1 MMKTT
6 YLTLVLGLLVTAS
19 FGQSPSLLTELQTRL
34 TNAKRYTL
42 TTADR
47 MPEANYGYQPTP
59 EEMTFRAQTVHIAQN
74 LTWLTSSY
82 LTQTPSPL
90 SAVSLKAT
98 NQTKADALQ
107 LVTQAYDYAIEA
119 IRLFDPAHLDD
130 TVQFFAGPLTKRQI
144 MLLIADHQTHH
155 RAQLLVYL
163 RLNGIKPPDY
173 VGW

>member
-1 MMKTT
+1 MKTT
-6 YLTLVLGLLVTAS
+6 CLILLLGLLTVAS

-42 TTADR
+42 AVANQ
-47 MPEANYGYQPTP
+47 MPEANYSYRPTP
-59 EEMTFRAQTVHIAQN
+59 DEMTFRAQTVHIAQN

-82 LTQTPSPL
+82 LTKEPSPL
-90 SAVSLKAT
+90 SAASLKAT
-98 NQTKADALQ
+98 NQTKAEALQ
-107 LVTQAYDYAIEA
+107 MVTQAYDYAIEA
-119 IRLFDPAHLDD
+119 IRGFDPAHFDD
-130 TVQFFAGPLTKRQI
+130 TVSFFAGPLTKRQI
-144 MLLIADHQTHH
+144 MLLLADHQTHH

>member
-1 MMKTT
+1 MKTT
-6 YLTLVLGLLVTAS
+6 YLTFLLGLLVTNS
-19 FGQSPSLLTELQTRL
+19 FGQASSLLTELQTRL
-34 TNAKRYTL
+34 RNAKRYTL
-42 TTADR
+42 EVAER
-47 MPEANYGYQPTP
+47 MPETLYDYRPTP

-90 SAVSLKAT
+90 SAASLKAS
-98 NQTKADALQ
+98 NQTKAEAIRM
-107 LVTQAYDYAIEA
+107 VTQAYDYAIEA
-119 IRLFDPAHLDD
+119 IGAFDPAHFDKK
-130 TVQFFAGPLTKRQI
+130 VSFFAGPLTKRQI
-144 MLLIADHQTHH
+144 MLLVADHQTHH